1 LNLALISL
9 RRLIKDN
16 GFVHTDDIETV
27 KEYYNLNSSG
37 VERFVM
43 EKCEVT
49 KDKEDYVICRDL
61 WGSYVDYC
69 EENNIKVK
77 DDNVFGLELLQLQHI
92 DKDRITI
99 NHKQEYVYVGIKLKD
114 N

>member
-1 LNLALISL
+1 LALISL

-27 KEYYNLNSSG
+27 KDDYNLNSSG

-43 EKCEVT
+43 ERCEVT
-49 KDKEDYVICRDL
+49 KDKEDYIICRDL

-69 EENNIKVK
+69 NGNDIKVK
-77 DDNVFGLELLQLQHI
+77 DNIFGSELLQLQHI
-92 DKDRITI
+92 YKGRKNI
-99 NHKQEYVYVGIKLKD
+99 NYIQEYVYVGIKLKD
-114 N
+114 NVS